1 MQLSDL
7 PHAVMQNVTTYLPTA
22 SGLPYTSRSVAEAV
36 SSRNPEAEASLLKH
50 LHLQGPTA
58 IDYKTYSK
66 KVTSWLKP
74 VLADTSRRV
83 LMLSMAENGVMH
95 ELVTPLRHPN
105 RQSKEFLEFVLRTAK
120 TAIVCANAPR
130 PFYLPSGDQ
139 SPDWETFG
147 YWVSTEAGSG
157 KGDSVYDL
165 LTKTRYPKAAMDAVR
180 SDLYAA
186 GNACDVETAAR
197 LAKRDLL
204 PLNAEC
210 VLKKLSDADV
220 PTLTAIF
227 ANARG
232 AADMGYNGE
241 VKTLKQFAFA
251 KANAPIL
258 AWCKAFPAA
267 NRSREFLLDTL
278 RREVRSMEAYVDTL
292 FANVYARRAQTSA
305 SSKSASESDLE
316 SESESDSDSD
326 SGMTIERAT
335 HEADVIRHNMAELR
349 EAIEYLTATF
359 ESLQRNRP
367 DGLGGRRRRT
377 TAWDNLVREVHTAR
391 RTQDARANLK
401 DSLLF
406 ASRLY
411 HR

>member
-1 MQLSDL
+1 
-7 PHAVMQNVTTYLPTA
+7 
-22 SGLPYTSRSVAEAV
+22 
-36 SSRNPEAEASLLKH
+36 
-50 LHLQGPTA
+50 
-58 IDYKTYSK
+58 
-66 KVTSWLKP
+66 
-74 VLADTSRRV
+74 
-83 LMLSMAENGVMH
+83 
-95 ELVTPLRHPN
+95 
-105 RQSKEFLEFVLRTAK
+105 
-120 TAIVCANAPR
+120 
-130 PFYLPSGDQ
+130 
-139 SPDWETFG
+139 
-147 YWVSTEAGSG
+147 
-157 KGDSVYDL
+157 
-165 LTKTRYPKAAMDAVR
+165 
-180 SDLYAA
+180 
-186 GNACDVETAAR
+186 
-197 LAKRDLL
+197 
-204 PLNAEC
+204 
-210 VLKKLSDADV
+210 VLKKLSGADV

-292 FANVYARRAQTSA
+292 FANVYARRARTSA
-305 SSKSASESDLE
+305 SSKSASETE
-316 SESESDSDSD
+316 SESESESDADSDSD

-359 ESLQRNRP
+359 ESLQRSQRSRP